1 MATWQQGINSGGFLA
16 GIGAQNENAPK
27 ASDINATLGLI
38 RENNELARSGA
49 NNVGLTALRG
59 LAGVADIYNQEQQQK
74 AISAFNKV
82 HADAWASGDPSR
94 LFKFAQENPAFIAQ
108 AQQAFSGLNDQQRN
122 DMGDLAMRANVAL
135 SQGPEAYSK
144 FITDNKDRL
153 NRVGANADWMIQTGI
168 QNPEQ
173 LSHMLTTMSL
183 GALGPEKAFAVQDKM
198 AGREID
204 RGKLAETIRS
214 NQAGEALQARGQ
226 NLSYQ
231 SAMTGHNIAAQRLAL
246 DQQEFGFKMQ
256 QAQEKAQQLIS
267 EAPKLSVN
275 MEKGIE
281 TAVNNATASSNSA
294 NSMSALAQQFRAEKP
309 TTGLFGNAQNMFAKL
324 TGSDTTLRDLR
335 IRQNALVNSQVL
347 KFLPP
352 GPATDKD
359 VEIVR
364 QGAPTD
370 MDNPETVARW
380 LDAMANL
387 ERRNAQFNEF
397 KAEWMSANGNPG
409 QSRNGGQILGL
420 DVKKGESL
428 GSAVKRYMSLNTD
441 AAPAQDSTPS
451 GEPRNQVGSYT
462 SKSGIQFTVE

>member
-1 MATWQQGINSGGFLA
+1 MATWQGTNGGLLA
-16 GIGAQNENAPK
+16 GIGGVNSNAP
-27 ASDINATLGLI
+27 SVNDIGNTLQLI
-38 RENNELARSGA
+38 RQNNDIERSGA
-49 NNVGLTALRG
+49 NNVGLTALQG
-59 LAGVADIYNQEQQQK
+59 LSGIAGVFQQEKQAQRKKEFQQ
-74 AISAFNKV
+74 AYAN
-82 HADAWASGDPSR
+82 AYASGDRGALRQLATQYPDQIESVR
-94 LFKFAQENPAFIAQ
+94 KGMGFI
-108 AQQAFSGLNDQQRN
+108 DEDQRN
-122 DMGDLAMRANVAL
+122 SIGTLAAGARLAASSPEAMQSWLQNNAKELTRVGVDPNNVA
-135 SQGPEAYSK
+135 QMY
-144 FITDNKDRL
+144 
-153 NRVGANADWMIQTGI
+153 Q
-168 QNPEQ
+168 QNPSGFGEFVD
-173 LSHMLTTMSL
+173 HL
-183 GALGPEKAFAVQDKM
+183 GMAALGPIDYFNVQDKM

-204 RGKLAETIRS
+204 RGRLAETIRS

-441 AAPAQDSTPS
+441 AAPAQDSIPS

>member
-1 MATWQQGINSGGFLA
+1 MATWQGSNGGLLA
-16 GIGAQNENAPK
+16 GIGGVNSNAP
-27 ASDINATLGLI
+27 SVNDIGNTLQLI
-38 RENNELARSGA
+38 RQNNNIERSGA
-49 NNVGLTALRG
+49 NNVGLTALQG
-59 LAGVADIYNQEQQQK
+59 LSGIAGVFQQEKQAQRQKEFQQ
-74 AISAFNKV
+74 AYAN
-82 HADAWASGDPSR
+82 AYASGDRGALRQLATQYPDQIESVR
-94 LFKFAQENPAFIAQ
+94 KGMGFI
-108 AQQAFSGLNDQQRN
+108 DEDQRN
-122 DMGDLAMRANVAL
+122 SIGTLAAGARLA
-135 SQGPEAYSK
+135 SSSPEAMQSWLQNNAK
-144 FITDNKDRL
+144 ELT
-153 NRVGANADWMIQTGI
+153 RVGVDPNSVAQMYQ
-168 QNPEQ
+168 QNPSGFGEFVD
-173 LSHMLTTMSL
+173 HL
-183 GALGPEKAFAVQDKM
+183 GMAALGPIDYFNVQDKM

-204 RGKLAETIRS
+204 RGRLAETIRS

-428 GSAVKRYMSLNTD
+428 GSAVKRYMSMNTD

-451 GEPRNQVGSYT
+451 GETRNQVGSYT

>member
-1 MATWQQGINSGGFLA
+1 MATWQGSNGGLLA
-16 GIGAQNENAPK
+16 GIGGVNSNAP
-27 ASDINATLGLI
+27 SVNDIGNTLQLI
-38 RENNELARSGA
+38 RQNNDIERSGA
-49 NNVGLTALRG
+49 NNVGLTALQG
-59 LAGVADIYNQEQQQK
+59 LSGIAGVFQQEKQAQRQKEFQQ
-74 AISAFNKV
+74 AYAN
-82 HADAWASGDPSR
+82 AYASGDRGALRQLATQYPDQIEFVR
-94 LFKFAQENPAFIAQ
+94 KGMGFI
-108 AQQAFSGLNDQQRN
+108 DEDQRN
-122 DMGDLAMRANVAL
+122 SIGTLAAGARLAASSPEAMQSWLQNNAKELTRVGVDPNNVA
-135 SQGPEAYSK
+135 QMY
-144 FITDNKDRL
+144 
-153 NRVGANADWMIQTGI
+153 Q
-168 QNPEQ
+168 QNPSGFGEFVD
-173 LSHMLTTMSL
+173 HL
-183 GALGPEKAFAVQDKM
+183 GMAALGPIDYFNVQDKM

-204 RGKLAETIRS
+204 RGRLAETIRS

-428 GSAVKRYMSLNTD
+428 GSAVKRYMSMNTD

>member
-1 MATWQQGINSGGFLA
+1 MATWQGTNGGLLA
-16 GIGAQNENAPK
+16 GIGGVNSNAP
-27 ASDINATLGLI
+27 SVNDIGNTLQLI
-38 RENNELARSGA
+38 RQNNDIERSGA
-49 NNVGLTALRG
+49 NNVGLAALQG
-59 LAGVADIYNQEQQQK
+59 LSGIAGVFQQEKQAQRQKEFQQ
-74 AISAFNKV
+74 AYAN
-82 HADAWASGDPSR
+82 AYASGDRGALRQLATQYPDQIESVR
-94 LFKFAQENPAFIAQ
+94 KGMGFI
-108 AQQAFSGLNDQQRN
+108 DEDQRN
-122 DMGDLAMRANVAL
+122 SIGTLAAGARLA
-135 SQGPEAYSK
+135 SSSPEAMQSWLQNNAK
-144 FITDNKDRL
+144 ELT
-153 NRVGANADWMIQTGI
+153 RVGVDPNSVAQMYQ
-168 QNPEQ
+168 QNPSGFGEFVD
-173 LSHMLTTMSL
+173 HL
-183 GALGPEKAFAVQDKM
+183 GMAALGPIDYFNVQDKM

-204 RGKLAETIRS
+204 RGRLAETIRS

-428 GSAVKRYMSLNTD
+428 GSAVKRYMSMNTD

>member
-1 MATWQQGINSGGFLA
+1 MATWQGSNGGLLA
-16 GIGAQNENAPK
+16 GIGGVNSNAPNVN
-27 ASDINATLGLI
+27 DIGNTLQLI
-38 RENNELARSGA
+38 RQNNDIERSGA
-49 NNVGLTALRG
+49 NNVGLTALQG
-59 LAGVADIYNQEQQQK
+59 LSGIAGVFQQEKQAQRQKEFQQ
-74 AISAFNKV
+74 AYAN
-82 HADAWASGDPSR
+82 AYASGDRGALRQLATQYPDQIESVR
-94 LFKFAQENPAFIAQ
+94 KGMGFI
-108 AQQAFSGLNDQQRN
+108 DEDQRN
-122 DMGDLAMRANVAL
+122 SIGTLAAGARLASSSPEAMQSWLQNNAKELTRVGVDPNNVA
-135 SQGPEAYSK
+135 QMY
-144 FITDNKDRL
+144 
-153 NRVGANADWMIQTGI
+153 Q
-168 QNPEQ
+168 QNPSGFGEFVD
-173 LSHMLTTMSL
+173 HL
-183 GALGPEKAFAVQDKM
+183 GMAALGPIDYFNVQDKM

-428 GSAVKRYMSLNTD
+428 GSAVKRYMSMNTD

-451 GEPRNQVGSYT
+451 GEPRYQVGSYT

>member
-16 GIGAQNENAPK
+16 GIGGQNSNAPK
-27 ASDINATLGLI
+27 ASDVSEALAYIRQNNEMERSGRNNIGLQALQGLGSVAQTYQAAKQQEADAAFQKEYAAAIQSGDRQQVRDLMAKYPGQLEKIQSGMKWADEDQRNSIGTLAAGARLAASSPEAMQSWLQNNAK
-38 RENNELARSGA
+38 ELARVGVDP
-49 NNVGLTALRG
+49 NNV
-59 LAGVADIYNQEQQQK
+59 
-74 AISAFNKV
+74 
-82 HADAWASGDPSR
+82 
-94 LFKFAQENPAFIAQ
+94 AQMYQ
-108 AQQAFSGLNDQQRN
+108 
-122 DMGDLAMRANVAL
+122 
-135 SQGPEAYSK
+135 
-144 FITDNKDRL
+144 
-153 NRVGANADWMIQTGI
+153 
-168 QNPEQ
+168 QNPSGFGEFVD
-173 LSHMLTTMSL
+173 HL
-183 GALGPEKAFAVQDKM
+183 GMAALGPIDYFNVQDKM

-204 RGKLAETIRS
+204 RGRLAETIRS

-428 GSAVKRYMSLNTD
+428 GSAVKRYMSMNTD

>member
-1 MATWQQGINSGGFLA
+1 MATWQGSNGGLLA
-16 GIGAQNENAPK
+16 GIGGVNSNAP
-27 ASDINATLGLI
+27 SVNDIGNTLQLI
-38 RENNELARSGA
+38 RQNNDIERSGA
-49 NNVGLTALRG
+49 NNVGLTALQG
-59 LAGVADIYNQEQQQK
+59 LSGIAGVFQQEKQAQRQKEFQQ
-74 AISAFNKV
+74 AYAN
-82 HADAWASGDPSR
+82 AYASGDRGALRQLATQYPDQIESVR
-94 LFKFAQENPAFIAQ
+94 KGMGFI
-108 AQQAFSGLNDQQRN
+108 DEEQRN
-122 DMGDLAMRANVAL
+122 SIGTLAAGARLAASSPEAMQSWLQNNAKELARVGVDPNNVA
-135 SQGPEAYSK
+135 QMY
-144 FITDNKDRL
+144 
-153 NRVGANADWMIQTGI
+153 Q
-168 QNPEQ
+168 QNPSGFGEFVD
-173 LSHMLTTMSL
+173 HL
-183 GALGPEKAFAVQDKM
+183 GMAALGPIDYFNVQDKM

-204 RGKLAETIRS
+204 RGRLAETIRS

-441 AAPAQDSTPS
+441 AAPAQDSIPS

>member
-16 GIGAQNENAPK
+16 GIGGQNSNAPK
-27 ASDINATLGLI
+27 ASDVSEALAYI
-38 RENNELARSGA
+38 RQNNEMERSGR
-49 NNVGLTALRG
+49 NNIGLQALQG
-59 LAGVADIYNQEQQQK
+59 LGSVAQTYQAAKQQE
-74 AISAFNKV
+74 
-82 HADAWASGDPSR
+82 ADAAFQKEYAAAIQSGDR
-94 LFKFAQENPAFIAQ
+94 
-108 AQQAFSGLNDQQRN
+108 QQVRDLMTKYPGQLEKIQSGMKWADEDQRN
-122 DMGDLAMRANVAL
+122 SIGTLAAGARLAA
-135 SQGPEAYSK
+135 SSPEAMQSWLQNNAK
-144 FITDNKDRL
+144 ELT
-153 NRVGANADWMIQTGI
+153 RVGVDPNSVAQMYQ
-168 QNPEQ
+168 QNPSGFGEFVD
-173 LSHMLTTMSL
+173 HL
-183 GALGPEKAFAVQDKM
+183 GMAALGPIDYFNVQDKM

-204 RGKLAETIRS
+204 RGRLAETIRS

-428 GSAVKRYMSLNTD
+428 GSAVKRYMSMNTD

-451 GEPRNQVGSYT
+451 GETPNQVGSYT

>member
-1 MATWQQGINSGGFLA
+1 MATWQGSNGGLLA
-16 GIGAQNENAPK
+16 GIGGVNSNAP
-27 ASDINATLGLI
+27 SVNDIGNTLQLI
-38 RENNELARSGA
+38 RQNNDIERSGA
-49 NNVGLTALRG
+49 NNVGLTALQG
-59 LAGVADIYNQEQQQK
+59 LSGIAGVFQQEKQAQRQKEFQQ
-74 AISAFNKV
+74 AYAN
-82 HADAWASGDPSR
+82 AYASGDRGALRQLATQYPDQIESVR
-94 LFKFAQENPAFIAQ
+94 KGMGFI
-108 AQQAFSGLNDQQRN
+108 DEDQRN
-122 DMGDLAMRANVAL
+122 SIGTLAAGARLASSSPEAMQSWLQNNAKELTRVGVDPNNVA
-135 SQGPEAYSK
+135 QMY
-144 FITDNKDRL
+144 
-153 NRVGANADWMIQTGI
+153 Q
-168 QNPEQ
+168 QNPSGFGEFVD
-173 LSHMLTTMSL
+173 HL
-183 GALGPEKAFAVQDKM
+183 GMAALGPIDYFNVQDKM

-204 RGKLAETIRS
+204 RGRLAETIRS

-428 GSAVKRYMSLNTD
+428 GSAVKRYMSMNTD

-451 GEPRNQVGSYT
+451 GEPRNQIGSYT

>member
-1 MATWQQGINSGGFLA
+1 MATWQGSNGGLLA
-16 GIGAQNENAPK
+16 GIGGVNSNAP
-27 ASDINATLGLI
+27 SVNDIGNTLQLI
-38 RENNELARSGA
+38 RQNNDIERSGA
-49 NNVGLTALRG
+49 NNVGLTALQG
-59 LAGVADIYNQEQQQK
+59 LSGIAGVFQQEKQAQRQKEFQQ
-74 AISAFNKV
+74 AYAN
-82 HADAWASGDPSR
+82 AYASGDRGALRQLATQYPDQIESVR
-94 LFKFAQENPAFIAQ
+94 KGMGFI
-108 AQQAFSGLNDQQRN
+108 DEDQRN
-122 DMGDLAMRANVAL
+122 SIGTLAAGARLAASSPEAMQSWLQNNAKELTRVGVDPNNVA
-135 SQGPEAYSK
+135 QMY
-144 FITDNKDRL
+144 
-153 NRVGANADWMIQTGI
+153 Q
-168 QNPEQ
+168 QNPSGFGEFVD
-173 LSHMLTTMSL
+173 HL
-183 GALGPEKAFAVQDKM
+183 GMAALGPIDYFNVQDKM

-204 RGKLAETIRS
+204 RGRLAETIRS

-352 GPATDKD
+352 GQATDKD

-428 GSAVKRYMSLNTD
+428 GSAVKRYMSMNTD

-451 GEPRNQVGSYT
+451 GETPNQVGSYT

>member
-1 MATWQQGINSGGFLA
+1 MATWQGTNGGLLA
-16 GIGAQNENAPK
+16 GIGGVNSNAP
-27 ASDINATLGLI
+27 SVNDIGNTLQLI
-38 RENNELARSGA
+38 RQNNDIERSGA
-49 NNVGLTALRG
+49 NNVGLTALQG
-59 LAGVADIYNQEQQQK
+59 LSGIAGVFQQEKQAQRQKEFQQ
-74 AISAFNKV
+74 AYAN
-82 HADAWASGDPSR
+82 AYASGDRGALRQLATEYPDQIESVR
-94 LFKFAQENPAFIAQ
+94 KGMGFI
-108 AQQAFSGLNDQQRN
+108 DEDQRN
-122 DMGDLAMRANVAL
+122 SIGTLAAGARLAASSPEAMQSWLQNNAKELARVGVDPNNVA
-135 SQGPEAYSK
+135 QMY
-144 FITDNKDRL
+144 
-153 NRVGANADWMIQTGI
+153 Q
-168 QNPEQ
+168 QNPSGFGEFVD
-173 LSHMLTTMSL
+173 HL
-183 GALGPEKAFAVQDKM
+183 GMAALGPIDYFNVQDKK

-204 RGKLAETIRS
+204 RGRLAETIRS

-428 GSAVKRYMSLNTD
+428 GSAVKRYMSMNTD